1 MTAELFLGG
10 WDLGGWDRVL
20 LPGLTAAL
28 VSFVLILWNEWRTRR
43 RKHAAFWHAINA
55 ELKFSGGLAE
65 SVFAEPVVEAP
76 LYRLPR
82 SAFETCYP
90 QLLAD
95 GALSAAEKQG
105 SYDILQR
112 GRNAKP
118 RPSTWRR
125 ILRTQWSATSNIGV
139 TASRQSVLR
148 QTGLCIRRLLP
159 PLLNTS
165 SNGVQ
170 ML

>member
-10 WDLGGWDRVL
+10 WDLAGWDRVL

-95 GALSAAEKQG
+95 GALSAAENRA
-105 SYDILQR
+105 LMTFFNEVETLNR
-112 GRNAKP
+112 GLDLAADSDPGKRNQEYIRNCLKAK
-118 RPSTWRR
+118 R
-125 ILRTQWSATSNIGV
+125 IAPDG
-139 TASRQSVLR
+139 
-148 QTGLCIRRLLP
+148 
-159 PLLNTS
+159 PLYKEAAAAIAKHIK
-165 SNGVQ
+165 
-170 ML
+170 